1 MLLKPKKKEKQNIN
15 NINYSQLMFDF
26 KDDDVTFIYAIFT
39 FLHFTCFKSNRKH
52 LKYFKEISY

>member
-1 MLLKPKKKEKQNIN
+1 
-15 NINYSQLMFDF
+15 MFDF